1 MSQLTD
7 EDAEDVRLWLSL
19 NAFKHVSSVGGDTTG
34 FGDRQ
39 DTWKRDG
46 TLIRLT
52 RDRSQWWYDMS
63 RTGTG
68 AWLDVDTVSGAM
80 GYKLTAPVERVAYI
94 ASSIDDR
101 VFGALLT
108 AERHS
113 P

>member
-7 EDAEDVRLWLSL
+7 EDAEDVRHWLSQ
-19 NAFKHVSSVGGDTTG
+19 NALKHVTSVGGDTTG

-39 DTWKRDG
+39 DTWERHG

-52 RDRSQWWYDMS
+52 RDRGQWWCDMS

-68 AWLDVDTVSGAM
+68 SWLDVDTVSGAM

-94 ASSIDDR
+94 ASAVDDR

-108 AERHS
+108 VDQ
-113 P
+113 PLP